1 MMATLTKSLMER
13 PSSKWMEN
21 SASQNVYPMDSTNLC
36 RILDLIGLSWIVS
49 QVWKMAPICCGSKLR
64 IHMWAK
70 WPNWLMLF
78 GEKFPMPNWCTTTA
92 PVLIGPW
99 NWGMYDLHVLGEG
112 EINFTIKN
120 YIYCFLFIFIKAAS
134 FWWVERHESSK
145 KSQQIWSRSFD
156 GWSLWPN
163 WIS

>member
-36 RILDLIGLSWIVS
+36 RILDSIGLSWIVS

-99 NWGMYDLHVLGEG
+99 NWGMYDLHVLGGRGNQFHEK
-112 EINFTIKN
+112 ILH
-120 YIYCFLFIFIKAAS
+120 CFLITFNIGSKFLMSGKTWKQQKISANMIEIV
-134 FWWVERHESSK
+134 WWLK
-145 KSQQIWSRSFD
+145 FMTK
-156 GWSLWPN
+156 LN
-163 WIS
+163 